1 MGPRPPQ
8 RPAGDPHVHFLCR
21 TRLDAP
27 RLETK
32 SLSSSV
38 LPPSYAS
45 DRLSGNNRDPA
56 LKPKRSHRK
65 ADPDAAHRYS
75 AAVPQHRPAK
85 QRRGLAAGRDGWEAW
100 GRWLGAGHCPPFQCL
115 LSGSLGLVAFS
126 TKPWPSA
133 CGNAVC
139 LPMPSLVLLPDTRS
153 GGSHGTLGRKCRTR
167 KVAEQAPASEGS
179 LRELLE
185 LRLGGWGRCV
195 GGAAWARGA
204 AWAGTLGQS
213 LGNASPT
220 PSLTGL
226 GSWRWTRRRTGARC
240 CCPHTGGGAASA
252 RRTTGASPTSPR
264 RTARRQR
271 AAPPAR

>member
-1 MGPRPPQ
+1 MTGVQTCALPILNREETEAQSRDCRPSPSPAGERTGLMGPRPPQ

-126 TKPWPSA
+126 TKPWQI
-133 CGNAVC
+133 
-139 LPMPSLVLLPDTRS
+139 
-153 GGSHGTLGRKCRTR
+153 GRAH
-167 KVAEQAPASEGS
+167 V
-179 LRELLE
+179 
-185 LRLGGWGRCV
+185 
-195 GGAAWARGA
+195 
-204 AWAGTLGQS
+204 
-213 LGNASPT
+213 
-220 PSLTGL
+220 
-226 GSWRWTRRRTGARC
+226 
-240 CCPHTGGGAASA
+240 
-252 RRTTGASPTSPR
+252 
-264 RTARRQR
+264 
-271 AAPPAR
+271 